1 MSIWEDLKMQYRLG
15 GMAQKIIYWNV
26 ALFAIPFALK
36 GILYLFQ
43 ISFPFDTWFA
53 LSSNPLDLIWRPWSL
68 LTYGFFHAGFFHLL
82 FNLLVFHFA
91 AQIFNTYF
99 TQKQLL
105 NHYLVS
111 IMFAGAF
118 YLVSYQIFPALSNR
132 ESLMVGASGAVMSVL
147 IAVAVFQP
155 MMQVR
160 LLLIGT
166 VKLWQIALV
175 LFLLD
180 LMKLASDNTGGH
192 LAHLGGSLYG
202 YWFAS
207 QIKNGTDI
215 NAWFGKLMDGLF
227 NFSWKKSKPKS
238 HLKTIK
244 NDKKSTTLTGNAN
257 QQQAKIDAILDKI
270 SKSGY
275 DSLSKE
281 EKEFLFQQ
289 KE

>member
-1 MSIWEDLKMQYRLG
+1 MSIWEDVKMQYRLG
-15 GMAQKIIYWNV
+15 GITQKIIYWNV
-26 ALFAIPFALK
+26 ALFAIPFAIK
-36 GILYLFQ
+36 GILFLFQ
-43 ISFPFDTWFA
+43 ISFPFETWFA
-53 LSSNPLDLIWRPWSL
+53 LSSNPLELIWRPWSL

-91 AQIFNTYF
+91 AQIFTTYF

-111 IMFAGAF
+111 ILFAGAF
-118 YLVSYQIFPALSNR
+118 YLISYQIFPALSNHQ
-132 ESLMVGASGAVMSVL
+132 SLMVGASGAVMSVL

-192 LAHLGGSLYG
+192 LTHLGGTLYG

-215 NAWFGKLMDGLF
+215 NAWFGKLMDGIL
-227 NFSWKKSKPKS
+227 NFSWKKSNQKN

-244 NDKKSTTLTGNAN
+244 NNKVSSSSKPNIN